1 MSSKGYTVG
10 TYIIKSEKKNS
21 DLPMC
26 PICKKCKDRSICS
39 NRKSKKEMNKCKKC
53 KNCKDSENVI
63 SFILTNNTKQ
73 L

>member
-26 PICKKCKDRSICS
+26 PICKKG
-39 NRKSKKEMNKCKKC
+39 KEKEHKVHLKLN
-53 KNCKDSENVI
+53 NIN
-63 SFILTNNTKQ
+63 FRLILK
-73 L
+73 

>member
-39 NRKSKKEMNKCKKC
+39 NRKSKKKMNKC
-53 KNCKDSENVI
+53 
-63 SFILTNNTKQ
+63 
-73 L
+73 